1 MTIVDLIRRDGRE
14 PGGILRESPF
24 EYLKRIPVNATL
36 YDLARH
42 GVVINQSG
50 RLADARRGERTQ
62 GVQMNTDELQRWAT
76 AARLLFSMMIRK
88 PYGTWNECRICGGT
102 WWDNEHPRHRFD
114 CAAVEAIKKAER

>member
-42 GVVINQSG
+42 GVVKISLDDSPT
-50 RLADARRGERTQ
+50 LAEVNARRGYR
-62 GVQMNTDELQRWAT
+62 
-76 AARLLFSMMIRK
+76 
-88 PYGTWNECRICGGT
+88 
-102 WWDNEHPRHRFD
+102 
-114 CAAVEAIKKAER
+114 